1 MMNEAIDE
9 GDDAGSVGE
18 HLVPFDERTVGGD
31 ERARLFVAAGDEL
44 EEEVGVAV
52 GVGKVADL
60 IDDEEA
66 QTYVTAQAPA
76 QCGIA
81 LESGEIA
88 EHVTGGETR
97 SVSHTK
103 DLVLRPRALRDHW
116 PQYWTPGNRPFS
128 TT

>member
-1 MMNEAIDE
+1 MTWPSAAGSPGCCALFGLLAPVGLAVESVDLGMMNEAIDE

-52 GVGKVADL
+52 GVGKVADF

-66 QTYVTAQAPA
+66 RTCVTAQAPA
-76 QCGIA
+76 
-81 LESGEIA
+81 
-88 EHVTGGETR
+88 
-97 SVSHTK
+97 
-103 DLVLRPRALRDHW
+103 
-116 PQYWTPGNRPFS
+116 
-128 TT
+128 